1 MRIHFTPLSLH
12 PLQFKDLHTATII
25 HALTTEHFIFLDTLD
40 FFTLDPKSGEL
51 RTAKPL
57 DRDALQVPDGVVKL
71 KVKVSSGVYVK
82 IRLLC
87 T

>member
-1 MRIHFTPLSLH
+1 MHTTTIVHASLIMHFV
-12 PLQFKDLHTATII
+12 
-25 HALTTEHFIFLDTLD
+25 FLDTLD

-71 KVKVSSGVYVK
+71 KVKVRGGGWVEFK
-82 IRLLC
+82 LL
-87 T
+87 